1 MKEKIS
7 NKQWALIF
15 VAAWIVL
22 NLLLSAFT
30 DLAEDEAYYW
40 MFAKFLDWGYFD
52 HPPMIALMIKA
63 GGWLFAGELGV
74 RFFTVLFSG
83 LTLYLLFYISE
94 FRNVKLM
101 FLLFLT
107 SPAFHAF
114 GFISAPDAPLMF
126 FGTLY
131 LLFFKRFLEKDSLV
145 NALLLGIVASMMM
158 YSKYHGILL
167 IVFTLAPN
175 IKLITRKSFWIT
187 AMVALILFLPHIWWQ
202 IQNNYPSVQYHL
214 VDRVNR
220 NYEFSFTGK
229 YLIGQ
234 FGFCGPI
241 LTLLFFRYITN
252 SSSIFYRSM
261 KWTALSVFLFFLL
274 FSFRTFIEANWGAVA
289 YIPLILYVH
298 SCIEVDLGKIWKFI
312 SYAIVFVLFLLRAT
326 LMFPND
332 VIQFSVTQQFY
343 RDKKFFPK
351 VHEVAGD
358 LPVVFL
364 NTYQKPSKYYFY
376 FDVPA
381 FSLNSFWYRRNQFD
395 KWPIQRDMQ
404 GKTVMIVS
412 TDGFGDA
419 QHCKTKEADF
429 YYLKKFNFKSYGYI
443 QLYSDKK
450 EFEVPQGEKLRDTLI
465 VNNIWNESVH
475 YDSTKIDI
483 GVVVKGGVDEQLFVV
498 AQVLEK
504 DLYSGHHIPFE
515 IPAILGKGKYRLIFG
530 INEEYTITLWNSS
543 IYSLTVK

>member
-158 YSKYHGILL
+158 YS
-167 IVFTLAPN
+167 
-175 IKLITRKSFWIT
+175 
-187 AMVALILFLPHIWWQ
+187 Q
-202 IQNNYPSVQYHL
+202 
-214 VDRVNR
+214 
-220 NYEFSFTGK
+220 
-229 YLIGQ
+229 
-234 FGFCGPI
+234 
-241 LTLLFFRYITN
+241 
-252 SSSIFYRSM
+252 
-261 KWTALSVFLFFLL
+261 
-274 FSFRTFIEANWGAVA
+274 
-289 YIPLILYVH
+289 
-298 SCIEVDLGKIWKFI
+298 
-312 SYAIVFVLFLLRAT
+312 
-326 LMFPND
+326 
-332 VIQFSVTQQFY
+332 
-343 RDKKFFPK
+343 
-351 VHEVAGD
+351 
-358 LPVVFL
+358 
-364 NTYQKPSKYYFY
+364 
-376 FDVPA
+376 
-381 FSLNSFWYRRNQFD
+381 
-395 KWPIQRDMQ
+395 
-404 GKTVMIVS
+404 
-412 TDGFGDA
+412 
-419 QHCKTKEADF
+419 
-429 YYLKKFNFKSYGYI
+429 
-443 QLYSDKK
+443 
-450 EFEVPQGEKLRDTLI
+450 
-465 VNNIWNESVH
+465 
-475 YDSTKIDI
+475 
-483 GVVVKGGVDEQLFVV
+483 
-498 AQVLEK
+498 
-504 DLYSGHHIPFE
+504 
-515 IPAILGKGKYRLIFG
+515 
-530 INEEYTITLWNSS
+530 
-543 IYSLTVK
+543 